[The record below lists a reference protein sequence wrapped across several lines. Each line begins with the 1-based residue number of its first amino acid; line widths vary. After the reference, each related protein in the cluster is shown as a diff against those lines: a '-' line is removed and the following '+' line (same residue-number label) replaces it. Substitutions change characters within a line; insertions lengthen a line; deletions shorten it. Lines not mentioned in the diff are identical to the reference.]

1 MPATPS
7 DTDSMDRAV
16 HHLLTNH
23 MSKGGRTG
31 WVILASIFVEAW
43 DLYAIG
49 FVLIYINQEFN
60 PGPLVLGL
68 AAAATQGGALVG
80 SLLGGYLADKLGRRA
95 MFLSTMAIFIVLAIA
110 QALAPS
116 MLFLIAVRF
125 LLGIPLGSEPAIGFS
140 YIMEAM
146 KKNKRELM
154 GSRWQ
159 FIFAMGSVLAVS
171 TVTFLIILNVNDGFL
186 WRLMLGLGALP
197 AAIILIARYR
207 MPESVVWEI
216 HQGKFRR
223 AKAASLKMYGDSLEM
238 LPDHDVPVERAR
250 LGAFFA
256 DLKTDPI
263 RRRASIYSWIAN
275 FFGTAEFQTFGF
287 YLPLLF
293 VSLGVSTAVGNNS
306 ILIVL
311 YLIAAFAGFIA
322 PSIVKRVGHRG
333 VGIIGFAIVFVMLV
347 VAAWAL
353 FTNHIFIVPIAAG
366 VMIWG
371 EYLATSN
378 PMTIATV
385 VAKPQYRGVAGGVSY
400 FFNKLAGFLA
410 IFFFPSITA
419 GLGQAGAT
427 LLVSSFALIGLLSA
441 IFILP
446 EVFGFE
452 GDVNRPD
459 RAGLLAKR

>member
-1 MPATPS
+1 
-7 DTDSMDRAV
+7 
-16 HHLLTNH
+16 
-23 MSKGGRTG
+23 
-31 WVILASIFVEAW
+31 
-43 DLYAIG
+43 
-49 FVLIYINQEFN
+49 VLIYINQEFN

-68 AAAATQGGALVG
+68 AAAGTQGGALVG
-80 SLLGGYLADKLGRRA
+80 SLLGGYLADKIGRRA
-95 MFLSTMAIFIVLAIA
+95 MFLSTMVVFIVLALA
-110 QALAPS
+110 QSLAPG
-116 MLFLIAVRF
+116 MVFLIAVRF
-125 LLGIPLGSEPAIGFS
+125 LLGIPIGSEPAIGFS

-146 KKNKRELM
+146 KKNKRELL

-171 TVTFLIILNVNDGFL
+171 TVTFLIVLNVNDGFL

-207 MPESVVWEI
+207 MPETVIWEI
-216 HQGKFRR
+216 HQGQFVR
-223 AKAASLKMYGDSLEM
+223 AKAASQRLYGDSLEM
-238 LPDHDVPVERAR
+238 LPDHDVVVEKAR
-250 LGAFFA
+250 LSAFFS
-256 DLKTDPI
+256 DLRTDPI

-293 VSLGVSTAVGNNS
+293 VSLGVSTAVGNNT
-306 ILIVL
+306 ILIGL
-311 YLIAAFAGFIA
+311 YLLAAFAGVIA
-322 PSIVKRVGHRG
+322 PSIIKRIGHRG
-333 VGIIGFAIVFVMLV
+333 VGILGFAIVFVTLV
-347 VAAWAL
+347 IAAWAL
-353 FTNHIFIVPIAAG
+353 FTNHVYVVPIAAG

-378 PMTIATV
+378 PMTIAAV
-385 VAKPQYRGVAGGVSY
+385 VAKPQYRGTAGGVSY

-410 IFFFPSITA
+410 IFLFPLVTA

-452 GDVNRPD
+452 GDVTRPD
-459 RAGLLAKR
+459 RAEALSTS